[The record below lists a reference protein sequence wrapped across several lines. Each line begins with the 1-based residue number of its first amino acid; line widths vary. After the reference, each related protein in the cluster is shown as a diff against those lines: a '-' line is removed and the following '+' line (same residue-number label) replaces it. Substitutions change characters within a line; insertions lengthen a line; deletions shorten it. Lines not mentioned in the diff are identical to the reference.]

1 MDLGC
6 DSASNMAWA
15 GRSSVVASTGA
26 RAPNLASE
34 ICERSMKVTTSC
46 GARPTT
52 LIVST
57 LVRGSKEVANDVIEH
72 DESQQKKLSSQ
83 VFLLQWF
90 CIRVHSTKIEALGNV
105 MAVAAYPRLCG
116 RRILLINKQRW
127 IPFIVAWRRWQF
139 L

>member
-1 MDLGC
+1 
-6 DSASNMAWA
+6 MAWA
-15 GRSSVVASTGA
+15 GRSSVVATGA
-26 RAPNLASE
+26 RVPSLASE

-52 LIVST
+52 FIVST

-83 VFLLQWF
+83 VFLLQRF
-90 CIRVHSTKIEALGNV
+90 CICVQSTNIQGSLGNV
-105 MAVAAYPRLCG
+105 KAVAVARI
-116 RRILLINKQRW
+116 RRRRQAKDS
-127 IPFIVAWRRWQF
+127 VHHGRWQF